1 MSSVAVPSKAGSHA
15 DLEVAL
21 EVADIRRLLPHDLWA
36 PVVLEAAALASAVVS
51 VAASTE
57 DAADSEEEASKIA
70 EAMAE
75 VVVEESATKE
85 AVASE
90 APTDTARHQTPQL
103 GRAALVLAVEVAT
116 AAEVDM
122 EALDHRIATVVVGM
136 TRAVAVAHMM
146 IDPADIAAALVVT
159 ETVMPRLEASVA
171 ATWSR

>member
-1 MSSVAVPSKAGSHA
+1 MSSAAVPSKAGSHA

-21 EVADIRRLLPHDLWA
+21 EVADIRRLPRHDLWA
-36 PVVLEAAALASAVVS
+36 LVDLEAAALASAVAS

-57 DAADSEEEASKIA
+57 DGADSEEASKIA

-90 APTDTARHQTPQL
+90 APTDTARRQTPQL
-103 GRAALVLAVEVAT
+103 GRAALVLAAEV
-116 AAEVDM
+116 AEVDM
-122 EALDHRIATVVVGM
+122 EALDHRIAMVVVGM

-159 ETVMPRLEASVA
+159 ETVMPLLEASVA